1 MTASVTAPVVVAKD
15 ATIAYGNVVAVEDVS
30 FTIRRGEYVCLI
42 GRNGCGKSSLIKGIL
57 GLAPLRSGAIDLP
70 GGPDSTAY
78 MPQTLAAAD
87 DFPATVREV
96 VLSGCQRAHWSW
108 RYSREERGTAER
120 ALETMHIADL
130 AEKRMS
136 TLSGGQRQR
145 ALLARCLCRKPSLLL
160 LDEPYTGLD
169 PEASRDL
176 TRLLLTLRE
185 KHGIA
190 ILMSSHD
197 LTAVAACA
205 NRILVLDT
213 RLQFDGDVDEWVD
226 RFKSHR
232 WSAGGG
238 CVKGTASS

>member
-1 MTASVTAPVVVAKD
+1 MTPPVADAKTATDPVVVVRD
-15 ATIAYGNVVAVEDVS
+15 ATIAYGQAVAVEGVS

-57 GLAPLRSGAIDLP
+57 GLVPVRSGEIVLP

-78 MPQTLAAAD
+78 LPQVLAAAD
-87 DFPATVREV
+87 DFPATVWEV

-108 RYSREERGTAER
+108 RYTKEDKATALR
-120 ALETMHIADL
+120 ALEAMHIGDL
-130 AEKRMS
+130 AGRRMS
-136 TLSGGQRQR
+136 DLSGGQRQR
-145 ALLARCLCRKPSLLL
+145 ALLARCLCREPSLLL

-169 PEASRDL
+169 PQATRDL
-176 TRLLLTLRE
+176 TQLLLRLQE

-213 RLQFDGDVDEWVD
+213 HLQFDGNVDDWVD
-226 RFKSHR
+226 RFKSCR
-232 WSAGGG
+232 L
-238 CVKGTASS
+238 KT